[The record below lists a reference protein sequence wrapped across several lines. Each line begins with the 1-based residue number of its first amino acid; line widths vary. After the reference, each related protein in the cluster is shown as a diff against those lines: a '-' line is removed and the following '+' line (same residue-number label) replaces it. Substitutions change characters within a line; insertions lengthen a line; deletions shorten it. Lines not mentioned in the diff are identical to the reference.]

1 MYPADNSLRVGH
13 SEPKIKDFQ
22 LKDICHITLTCDL
35 PIIALP
41 IIFHDVHKTLNIQ
54 YKKIC

>member
-22 LKDICHITLTCDL
+22 LKDICHITLTCDR
-35 PIIALP
+35 P

>member
-22 LKDICHITLTCDL
+22 LKDIVTL
-35 PIIALP
+35 
-41 IIFHDVHKTLNIQ
+41 H
-54 YKKIC
+54 

>member
-22 LKDICHITLTCDL
+22 LKDVNHIALTCDP

-41 IIFHDVHKTLNIQ
+41 IIFYDVYNNLNIQ